1 MMQQALI
8 AALERAMLNMMPRL
22 EPLLMQAATN
32 IIRGLVIAAKNGTL
46 PDRYKWAEPII
57 DDVGDQILAALQ
69 PKV

>member
-1 MMQQALI
+1 MQQALI

>member
-1 MMQQALI
+1 MQQALI
-8 AALERAMLNMMPRL
+8 AALERALLNTLPKL
-22 EPLLMQAATN
+22 EPLLIQAATN
-32 IIRGLVIAAKNGTL
+32 GIRGLVIAAKNGTL